1 MKRANPARPQQKR
14 VKSPNQRVKQ
24 QEVTGGTSLY
34 NNGFMVSGSIF
45 FSFFASASI
54 LSMRNKTKQKNPFWL
69 SHVSFRYR
77 IFHILVTFK
86 EIATMIMYWFAQQ
99 WFVVM
104 LDESGKRDLIRKS
117 RKSSHLGKKH
127 LGNQPW
133 WEAALESVH
142 DNLIVLLSN
151 RMLF

>member
-1 MKRANPARPQQKR
+1 MTHANPTRHQQKW
-14 VKSPNQRVKQ
+14 VKSPKPNQRVRQ
-24 QEVTGGTSLY
+24 QEVTGCTSLY
-34 NNGFMVSGSIF
+34 NKGIMASGPIF
-45 FSFFASASI
+45 FFF
-54 LSMRNKTKQKNPFWL
+54 LPQPPFYQWGKNKNPFPL
-69 SHVSFRYR
+69 SKVSFWYR

-86 EIATMIMYWFAQQ
+86 ETATMIMYWFAQQ

-133 WEAALESVH
+133 WAAALESVH